1 MSIAS
6 LVDKGLL
13 TAFAQV
19 KELAVDI
26 VITIAASQS
35 FDFNTAA
42 ATVSTL
48 PDVHAKAIIMKERTL
63 EDGSKSLK
71 LLIKAENIK
80 FYDTVLIGDVT
91 WKIAKYIQS
100 NKHTTVLEVYANV

>member
-1 MSIAS
+1 MSLTT
-6 LVDKGLL
+6 LVDRGLL
-13 TAFAQV
+13 TAFAQI
-19 KELAVDI
+19 KDLAVD
-26 VITIAASQS
+26 TTMQLSASS
-35 FDFNTAA
+35 TFDFTTAA
-42 ATVSTL
+42 ATQTQL
-48 PDVHAKAIIMKERTL
+48 PDVFAKAVILKEKTL

-80 FYDTVLIGDVT
+80 FYDTVLIGDVS